1 MVECSAPRNPG
12 GTELAPHPSD
22 MTTPSSHDA
31 GAASI
36 GESGPPSDAPPPVH
50 RDRRRRQM
58 GWRSTDVLRASALVI
73 AMYVGLKLLWAA
85 NPLFLTAFL
94 GVLFGLAVASGV
106 DLLQAATRRW
116 IRIPRGVGAGLI
128 VVAFLGLLVGVGAW
142 VAPTL
147 RRQAIEL
154 QQRLPEAID
163 RAQAWADQRRGGI
176 FGALLGGAKTEA
188 RVDSTVAS
196 NGAATGAA
204 RPPADTAAASGTQPI
219 TLRDRLSSQLSNAT
233 RYFFPFLTSTL
244 SIVAGLLLV
253 IFLSIYIA
261 ADPSLYHTGLMHLF
275 PHRARGR
282 AGEVL
287 SAMATVLRKWLFTQ
301 LIAMVVIGSVS
312 TIALLILRVRAPFA
326 LGVLAGFFEFIPTV
340 GPILSA
346 IPAIAMGFLDSPEKA
361 LYVGIAY
368 VLIQFAENH
377 LLIPLLMKGGV
388 DLPPAV
394 TILSQALM
402 ALLFG
407 FLGLLVAV
415 PIAAAAMVPLKLLY
429 VEGVVGD
436 EVNVLGRS
444 ELDDEEECDDD
455 ESG

>member
-1 MVECSAPRNPG
+1 M
-12 GTELAPHPSD
+12 
-22 MTTPSSHDA
+22 
-31 GAASI
+31 
-36 GESGPPSDAPPPVH
+36 
-50 RDRRRRQM
+50 
-58 GWRSTDVLRASALVI
+58 LRASALVT
-73 AMYVGLKLLWAA
+73 AMYLGLKLLWFA
-85 NPLFLTAFL
+85 NPLFLTTFL

-106 DLLQAATRRW
+106 DHLQGWTERW

-128 VVAFLGLLVGVGAW
+128 VVAFLGVLVGVGAW

-147 RRQAIEL
+147 RRQGREL

-163 RAQAWADQRRGGI
+163 RAQLWADARRGGI
-176 FGALLGGAKTEA
+176 FGSLLGGVESQA
-188 RVDSTVAS
+188 RVDSTAATNGGGS
-196 NGAATGAA
+196 AAAPQPAAGAAAQK
-204 RPPADTAAASGTQPI
+204 PADQPA
-219 TLRDRLSSQLSNAT
+219 TLRDRLSSQLSKAT
-233 RYFFPFLTSTL
+233 KYFFPFLSSTL
-244 SIVAGLLLV
+244 AVVAGLLLV

-261 ADPSLYHTGLMHLF
+261 ADPGLYHSGLMHLF
-275 PHRARGR
+275 PHRARNR

-287 SAMATVLRKWLFTQ
+287 SAMAAVLRKWLFTQ
-301 LIAMVVIGSVS
+301 LIAMAVIGGVS
-312 TIALLILRVRAPFA
+312 TIALLLLRVRAPFA
-326 LGVLAGFFEFIPTV
+326 LGVLAGVFEFIPTV
-340 GPILSA
+340 GPIISS

-368 VLIQFAENH
+368 VAIQFAENH

-415 PIAAAAMVPLKLLY
+415 PLAAATMVPLKLLY

-436 EVNVLGRS
+436 EVNVLGRA
-444 ELDDEEECDDD
+444 LPDDEDYDDD
-455 ESG
+455 DGSG

>member
-1 MVECSAPRNPG
+1 M
-12 GTELAPHPSD
+12 
-22 MTTPSSHDA
+22 
-31 GAASI
+31 
-36 GESGPPSDAPPPVH
+36 
-50 RDRRRRQM
+50 
-58 GWRSTDVLRASALVI
+58 LRASALVI
-73 AMYVGLKLLWAA
+73 AMYVALRLLWVA

-106 DLLQAATRRW
+106 DHLQTATQRW

-128 VVAFLGLLVGVGAW
+128 VIAFLALLVGVGAW

-176 FGALLGGAKTEA
+176 LGAVLGGAKTQA
-188 RVDSTVAS
+188 RVDST
-196 NGAATGAA
+196 AATNGGVIAPQVTSGTPA
-204 RPPADTAAASGTQPI
+204 PAPADQPV
-219 TLRDRLSSQLSNAT
+219 TLRERLSSQLSKAT
-233 RYFFPFLTSTL
+233 KYFFPFLTSTL
-244 SIVAGLLLV
+244 SVVAGLLLV

-261 ADPSLYHTGLMHLF
+261 ADPGLYHSGLMHLF
-275 PHRARGR
+275 PHRARAR

-301 LIAMVVIGSVS
+301 LIAMAVIGGVS
-312 TIALLILRVRAPFA
+312 TLALLLLRVRAPFA
-326 LGVLAGFFEFIPTV
+326 LGVLAGLFEFIPTV
-340 GPILSA
+340 GPIISS

-368 VLIQFAENH
+368 VAIQFAENH

-415 PIAAAAMVPLKLLY
+415 PLAAATMVPLKMLY

-436 EVNVLGRS
+436 EVSVLGRA
-444 ELDDEEECDDD
+444 DEDEDDDD

>member
-1 MVECSAPRNPG
+1 MTTRNPG
-12 GTELAPHPSD
+12 DT
-22 MTTPSSHDA
+22 
-31 GAASI
+31 GARTA
-36 GESGPPSDAPPPVH
+36 GESGNAPADLPPPPVH
-50 RDRRRRQM
+50 RERRRRQV

-73 AMYVGLKLLWAA
+73 AMYVALRLLWVA

-106 DLLQAATRRW
+106 DHLQAATKRW

-128 VVAFLGLLVGVGAW
+128 VVAFLAVLVGVGAW

-176 FGALLGGAKTEA
+176 LGAVLGGAKTQA
-188 RVDSTVAS
+188 RVDS
-196 NGAATGAA
+196 AATTNGGVV
-204 RPPADTAAASGTQPI
+204 PTPQVTPGTPAPDSSGQPV
-219 TLRDRLSSQLSNAT
+219 TLRERLSSQLSKAT
-233 RYFFPFLTSTL
+233 KYFFPFLTSTL
-244 SIVAGLLLV
+244 SVVAGLLLV

-261 ADPSLYHTGLMHLF
+261 ADPGLYHSGLMHLF
-275 PHRARGR
+275 PHRARAR

-301 LIAMVVIGSVS
+301 LIAMAVIGGVS
-312 TIALLILRVRAPFA
+312 TIALLLLRVRAPFA
-326 LGVLAGFFEFIPTV
+326 LGVLAGLFEFVPTV
-340 GPILSA
+340 GPILSS

-361 LYVGIAY
+361 LYVAFAY
-368 VLIQFAENH
+368 VAIQFAENH

-415 PIAAAAMVPLKLLY
+415 PLAAATMVPLKMLY

-436 EVNVLGRS
+436 EVSVLGRTD
-444 ELDDEEECDDD
+444 EDDDDDD